1 MLKRDSVLSTHTF
14 GREKINADIAL
25 YMTLWYLLNTVTFR
39 QISDRFGVPKSSARR
54 IITKVINYL
63 VKTSKNYIIWFN
75 KSTHKQSS
83 QIFKKRTGMN
93 GIIGSIDGCHIQIN
107 TCTCVF

>member
-63 VKTSKNYIIWFN
+63 VKAKTISYGLIKVL
-75 KSTHKQSS
+75 
-83 QIFKKRTGMN
+83 
-93 GIIGSIDGCHIQIN
+93 IN
-107 TCTCVF
+107 RVPKFLRKELE